1 MIATIDEVRDF
12 ARTKLQEARDGG
24 ESIPFHLVERY
35 HAKAMSANR
44 RKEGSIE
51 ASISIVDDPK
61 FSVLK
66 HGTGQLA
73 WAVVLSV
80 DLRNSSSRA
89 IRHGAEN
96 TYLTMHTYLPTM
108 EYLIGRSN
116 GKVIGLRGDG
126 LFAGFGITEVE
137 EGRETFTTEIA
148 SKAASDS
155 VRCGRGMVEAIED
168 VINPILE
175 ADGIPAGLQI
185 GAGIDSGE
193 VIITR
198 IGLDTA
204 NEVTAYGPCVNEACK
219 RANQGYNEVY
229 ISSLVNRYYPTSA
242 TGKVR
247 FSQISGKGYRVDRYP
262 YDVLSRKRPGHPR

>member
-1 MIATIDEVRDF
+1 MIATIEEVREF
-12 ARTKLQEARDGG
+12 AESRLQDARDGG

-35 HAKAMSANR
+35 QAKSFSANR

-51 ASISIVDDPK
+51 GSISIVDDPK

-80 DLRNSSSRA
+80 DLRHSTWRA
-89 IRHGAEN
+89 LEYGAKN
-96 TYLTMHTYLPTM
+96 TYLTMHTFLPTM

-116 GKVIGLRGDG
+116 GTVIGLRGDG

-148 SKAASDS
+148 TKAAGDS
-155 VRCGRGMVEAIED
+155 VKCGRGMVEAIED
-168 VINPILE
+168 VINPLLE
-175 ADGIPAGLQI
+175 EEDIPAAMQI
-185 GAGIDSGE
+185 GVGIDSGK

-204 NEVTAYGPCVNEACK
+204 NEVTAYGTCVNEACK
-219 RANQGYNEVY
+219 RSSGNNEVY
-229 ISSLVNRYYPTSA
+229 ISAAVNRYYPSSD

-247 FSQISGKGYRVDRYP
+247 FEFVRNKGYRVDNYP
-262 YDVLSRKRPGHPR
+262 CDVLSRKHPGRPR